1 MKKILA
7 GIVVILL
14 AAGLGAPFVNGLL
27 AERQIRETFDKVN
40 KMYGDTGFGITVEI
54 TRYDRGF
61 SSSEM
66 EWKVNAGKMAALY
79 GVKEWLFLNRMKHEL
94 TGVVAETTL
103 TKNPVYMDFINQKL
117 AGKDPLH
124 ITTRY
129 SLTGTFET
137 TTTLDAFAI
146 TEEGETVQVKP
157 GRIRATSDKHLKH
170 FFYEGTWDGLQVND
184 LATMEGFSIKS
195 DLEMASLY
203 LWDGYATFAI
213 KGGRV
218 EDANAP
224 FSFSNLKMDCT
235 SKYDKERNILSG
247 KVEYG
252 ADSLSVGD
260 KKVENPFVR
269 LAVNGLNAK
278 GYVEFMQQYMA
289 AISKVMANAA
299 ATTEDPGQMEKILE
313 QQMAQVGMQLMVSAE
328 KLMTKGLEFQISDLR
343 FKLAEGEVNGGLTVS
358 LKRDMTMMQFVPLA
372 NQPALALDIFEL
384 KSHLSLPKQLLG
396 DSPMFFEPA
405 FPGMQTGVFV
415 AKEQRAEHQAETKD
429 GKLLL
434 NGKEVQLQ

>member
-27 AERQIRETFDKVN
+27 VERQIRETFDKIN
-40 KMYGDTGFGITVEI
+40 KMYGDTGLGITVEI

-66 EWKVNAGKMAALY
+66 EWKVNFGKMAALY
-79 GVKEWLFLNRMKHEL
+79 GMKEWLFLNRMKHEL

-103 TKNPVYMDFINQKL
+103 TKNPVYTDFINQKL

-124 ITTRY
+124 LTTRY

-137 TTTLDAFAI
+137 TATLDAFSI

-157 GRIRATSDKHLKH
+157 GRIHATSDKHLKH

-252 ADSLSVGD
+252 ADSLIVGRE
-260 KKVENPFVR
+260 KGREPFCALSRKRIECQGVR
-269 LAVNGLNAK
+269 GVHAAVYGRH
-278 GYVEFMQQYMA
+278 QQ
-289 AISKVMANAA
+289 
-299 ATTEDPGQMEKILE
+299 GH
-313 QQMAQVGMQLMVSAE
+313 
-328 KLMTKGLEFQISDLR
+328 
-343 FKLAEGEVNGGLTVS
+343 GECCRHHRRS
-358 LKRDMTMMQFVPLA
+358 RP
-372 NQPALALDIFEL
+372 
-384 KSHLSLPKQLLG
+384 
-396 DSPMFFEPA
+396 
-405 FPGMQTGVFV
+405 
-415 AKEQRAEHQAETKD
+415 D
-429 GKLLL
+429 GKGPRTADGAGWDAAHGLS
-434 NGKEVQLQ
+434 GKTADQGVGVSDFRPSFQACRG